1 MNINVYFETL
11 GCPKNQVD
19 SEVMIGIMQGKSF
32 FVTKDPLEADVIVV
46 NTCGFIESA
55 KEESVNTIL
64 ELLDYK
70 KVAKCQYFIVAGC
83 LVERYA
89 PDLKVEMPEIDGFIG
104 TTQFENIFEIVT
116 DLMNGAERGII
127 RTGDIDKQLREDVPR
142 ILTTPSYFAY
152 LKISEGCDNKC
163 TYCIIPQLRGK
174 YRSRERDVI
183 IKEAKFLASQG
194 VKEIIVI
201 AQDTTR
207 YGIDLYGD
215 YELFKLLGAL
225 NDVDGLEWIRLQY
238 CYPDVIDERLIDAI
252 ATLPKVTKYID
263 MPIQH
268 ASNSVLKRMNRR
280 TSKEQIQQV
289 VADLRAKCPTIAIRT
304 TIIVGFPGETEEE
317 YNELVDFVK
326 EMKFEK
332 LGVFAYSLE
341 ENTPAA
347 KMDGHIDEETKEE
360 RKNNLLAI
368 QLGISETLCYSKVGK
383 EVNVLIEET
392 VPGEKIFVG
401 RSEHDA
407 PEIDGVVYVHTDQ
420 KLEIGSIHKVKIT
433 DALEYDLIGEC

>member
-1 MNINVYFETL
+1 MNINIHFETL

-19 SEVMIGIMQGKSF
+19 SEVMIGIMEGNSF
-32 FVTKDPLEADVIVV
+32 YVTHEALEAEVIVV

-55 KEESVNTIL
+55 KEESISTIL
-64 ELLDYK
+64 ELLEYK
-70 KVAKCQYFIVAGC
+70 KIGKCKYFIVAGC
-83 LVERYA
+83 LVERYSA
-89 PDLKVEMPEIDGFIG
+89 DLKKEIPEIDGFIG
-104 TTQFENIFEIVT
+104 TTQFENIFEIVN
-116 DLMNGAERGII
+116 DLMSGTERGII
-127 RTGDIDKQLREDVPR
+127 RVGDIDKNLREDVPR

-174 YRSRERDVI
+174 YRSREREI
-183 IKEAKFLASQG
+183 ILKEAKLLASQG

-215 YELFKLLGAL
+215 YALYKLLEDL
-225 NDVDGLEWIRLQY
+225 NDVEGIEWIRLQY
-238 CYPDVIDERLIDAI
+238 CYPDVIDERLIQAI
-252 ATLPKVTKYID
+252 ATLPKVAKYID

-280 TSKEQIQQV
+280 TSQEQIRQV
-289 VADLRAKCPTIAIRT
+289 VTDLRAKCSSIAIRT

-341 ENTPAA
+341 ENTAAA
-347 KMDGHIDEETKEE
+347 KMDNHLEEDIKEE
-360 RKNNLLAI
+360 RKNNLLGV
-368 QLGISETLCYSKVGK
+368 QQSISESICYGKVGTK
-383 EVNVLIEET
+383 VDVLVEEL
-392 VPGEKIFVG
+392 VPDENIYIG
-401 RSEHDA
+401 RSQYDA
-407 PEIDGVVYVHTDQ
+407 PEIDGVVYVHTDE
-420 KLEIGSIHKVKIT
+420 KLKIGSIYTVKIT
-433 DALEYDLIGEC
+433 HALEYDLIGEY

>member
-1 MNINVYFETL
+1 MNINVHFETL

-64 ELLDYK
+64 ELLQYK
-70 KVAKCQYFIVAGC
+70 TIGKCQYFIVAGC

-127 RTGDIDKQLREDVPR
+127 RTGDIDKHLREDVPR

-174 YRSRERDVI
+174 YRSRERDII
-183 IKEAKFLASQG
+183 IKEAKLLASQG

-215 YELFKLLGAL
+215 YELYRLLEAL
-225 NDVDGLEWIRLQY
+225 NEVEGIEWIRLQY
-238 CYPDVIDERLIDAI
+238 CYPDVIDARLINAI
-252 ATLPKVTKYID
+252 ATLPKVAKYID

-280 TSKEQIQQV
+280 TSKEQIRQV
-289 VADLRAKCPTIAIRT
+289 VMDLRENCPTIAIRT

-341 ENTPAA
+341 ENTAAA
-347 KMDGHIDEETKEE
+347 KMDNHLDEDLKEE
-360 RKNNLLAI
+360 RKNNLLSI
-368 QLGISETLCYSKVGK
+368 QQGISETICYSKVGK

-392 VPGEKIFVG
+392 VPGENIFVG
-401 RSEHDA
+401 RTEYDA
-407 PEIDGVVYVHTDQ
+407 PEIDGVVYVHTDDAL
-420 KLEIGSIHKVKIT
+420 KIGSIYTVKIT
-433 DALEYDLIGEC
+433 DALEYDLIGEH

>member
-1 MNINVYFETL
+1 MNINVHFETL

-19 SEVMIGIMQGKSF
+19 SEVMIGIMEGNSF
-32 FVTKDPLEADVIVV
+32 YVTHDALEAEVIVV

-55 KEESVNTIL
+55 KEESISTIL
-64 ELLDYK
+64 ELLEYK
-70 KVAKCQYFIVAGC
+70 KVGKCKYFIVAGC
-83 LVERYA
+83 LVERYSA
-89 PDLKVEMPEIDGFIG
+89 DLKKEIPEIDGFIG
-104 TTQFENIFEIVT
+104 TTQFENIFEIVN
-116 DLMNGAERGII
+116 DLMSGTERGIV
-127 RTGDIDKQLREDVPR
+127 RVGDIDKNLREDVPR

-174 YRSRERDVI
+174 YRSRERDI
-183 IKEAKFLASQG
+183 ILKEAKLLASQG

-215 YELFKLLGAL
+215 YELYKLLEDL
-225 NDVDGLEWIRLQY
+225 NDVEGIEWIRLQY
-238 CYPDVIDERLIDAI
+238 CYPDVIDERLIHAI
-252 ATLPKVTKYID
+252 ATLPKVAKYID

-280 TSKEQIQQV
+280 TSQEQIRQV
-289 VADLRAKCPTIAIRT
+289 VTDLRAKCPSIAIRT

-341 ENTPAA
+341 ENTAAA
-347 KMDGHIDEETKEE
+347 KMDNHLEEDIKEE
-360 RKNNLLAI
+360 RKNNLLGV
-368 QLGISETLCYSKVGK
+368 QQSISESICYGKVGSQ
-383 EVNVLIEET
+383 VDVLVEEL
-392 VPGEKIFVG
+392 VPDENIYIG
-401 RSEHDA
+401 RSQYDA
-407 PEIDGVVYVHTDQ
+407 PEIDGVVYVHTDE
-420 KLEIGSIHKVKIT
+420 KLKIGSIYTVKIT
-433 DALEYDLIGEC
+433 DALEYDLIGEY

>member
-1 MNINVYFETL
+1 MNIKVHFETL

-70 KVAKCQYFIVAGC
+70 NVGKCQYFIVAGC

-174 YRSRERDVI
+174 YRSRERDII
-183 IKEAKFLASQG
+183 IKEAKLLASQG

-215 YELFKLLGAL
+215 YELYKLLEAL
-225 NDVDGLEWIRLQY
+225 NEVEGIEWVRLQY
-238 CYPDVIDERLIDAI
+238 CYPDVIDERLINAI
-252 ATLPKVTKYID
+252 ATLPKVAKYID

-289 VADLRAKCPTIAIRT
+289 VTDLRAKCPTIAIRT

-341 ENTPAA
+341 ENTAAA

-360 RKNNLLAI
+360 RKNNLLSI
-368 QLGISETLCYSKVGK
+368 QQGISETICYSKVGK
-383 EVNVLIEET
+383 EVSVLIEEP

-401 RSEHDA
+401 RTQYDA
-407 PEIDGVVYVHTDQ
+407 PDIDGVVYVHTEAE
-420 KLEIGSIHKVKIT
+420 LEIGSIYTVKIT